1 MTIGT
6 APKDKDSFYFGTAK
20 IYIADSETYI
30 DENTLVLSSVNY
42 PGAMGEVSLLI
53 DNVFKEHTTF
63 DENGVEV
70 LEDVYL
76 VKENRTLLL
85 SFLET
90 NDDNLSMALSL
101 LQQPTP
107 LRVELIALYPNKVNK
122 IVGICP
128 RVKVSTESIKLVL
141 LQSENPVEVP
151 LKLSVLKTDNVAWTL
166 NPYGSITII

>member
-6 APKDKDSFYFGTAK
+6 ASKDKDSFYFGAAK

-30 DENTLVLSSVNY
+30 DDDTLVLSSENY

-53 DNVFKEHTTF
+53 DKVFKEHTSF

-70 LEDVYL
+70 LEDIYH
-76 VKENRTLLL
+76 VKETRTLLL
-85 SFLET
+85 SFLEI
-90 NDDNLSMALSL
+90 NDDNLSMALNL

-122 IVGICP
+122 IVGIFP
-128 RVKVSTESIKLVL
+128 RVKVSTESIKLGL
-141 LQSENPVEVP
+141 LQTENPLEVP
-151 LKLSVLKTDNVAWTL
+151 VKLSVLKTDSTIWEL
-166 NPYGSITII
+166 NPYGAISII